1 MRPGLDYSR
10 HFRLQRA
17 ERVTSPSLREI
28 LESWQAAES
37 DPARRARLDHLAL
50 ARAALALGHPTLA
63 SEILREP
70 VAHAAAS
77 AELRYVAALAAARIG
92 GLRQAQALVARVLHD
107 GVDGELRIDA
117 LSLAGRIAKDRWAR
131 LADGPR
137 RDEAGHEA
145 IARYR
150 EAWNVSRNPFP
161 GINAATML
169 RLVGGAEEASRAVAQ
184 DVRAGA
190 RVDSTIPVHWRD
202 ATLGEGALLLGDDE
216 AAAMHYRAAVAA
228 ARPRI
233 GDIASMRRQVR
244 LLGARIAIPV
254 SVHAALEIPRV
265 AAFTGHMLDAPG
277 RSPPRFPAALED
289 AVAHALAARIEA
301 SNIGF
306 AYCSAACGGD
316 LLFVEALLARGA
328 EVHLVLPF
336 ERDDFI
342 ATSVAVARERWIRP
356 FEHAHAYL
364 SGVGYGVGERYLGDD
379 SLFAYAGALVHGAA
393 VLHARELQ
401 ADPILV
407 ALVDEASERRSGGSV
422 DLLADWCAL
431 GLDVERID
439 LSALRARHG
448 VADGAV
454 DAGPIAAACVPQ
466 QAPKLRREVRTMLF
480 ADMVGYSRLA
490 EQDTPSFMTHFLGTI
505 AGIIKHSAMPP
516 GFVNTWGDGLFM
528 EFDDVVAGARFALQ
542 LRDAVAQSDWV
553 ARGLPQGTA
562 IRIGMHTG
570 PVFRAFDPLIGRE
583 NFFGSHVIRAARIE
597 PVAAPG
603 AIYVSAELA
612 SVLAARGVSEFAA
625 DYLGM
630 LPLAK
635 SYGNERLYRLRA
647 AHEAE

>member
-1 MRPGLDYSR
+1 M
-10 HFRLQRA
+10 
-17 ERVTSPSLREI
+17 TSASLREI
-28 LESWQAAES
+28 LESWQAAEA
-37 DPARRARLDHLAL
+37 DPARRALPDPLGL
-50 ARAALALGHPTLA
+50 ARAALSFGHPTLA

-70 VAHAAAS
+70 VARGDSS

-92 GLRQAQALVARVLHD
+92 ALSQAQGLVAGVLHE

-137 RDEAGHEA
+137 RDEAAREA

-150 EAWNVSRNPFP
+150 EAWDVSRNPFP

-169 RLVGGAEEASRAVAQ
+169 RLVGAAEEASRAVAQ
-184 DVRAGA
+184 DVRAVA
-190 RVDSTIPVHWRD
+190 LVDATIPAHWRE
-202 ATLGEGALLLGDDE
+202 ATLGEAALLLGDDE
-216 AAAMHYRAAVAA
+216 AAASHYSAAVAA
-228 ARPRI
+228 ARSRI

-244 LLGARIAIPV
+244 LLGARIAIPP
-254 SVHAALEIPRV
+254 SVRAALEIPRV

-289 AVAHALAARIEA
+289 AVARALDARIEA

-316 LLFVEALLARGA
+316 LLFIEALLERGA
-328 EVHLVLPF
+328 EVHVVLPF
-336 ERDDFI
+336 EREDFV
-342 ATSVAVARERWIRP
+342 ATSVAFAGEHWTARFDRALARVA
-356 FEHAHAYL
+356 
-364 SGVGYGVGERYLGDD
+364 SVGYGVRERHLGDD

-393 VLHARELQ
+393 VLHARELE
-401 ADPILV
+401 AEPVLV

-422 DLLADWCAL
+422 DLLSEWRAR
-431 GLDVERID
+431 GHEVECID
-439 LSALRARHG
+439 LSLLRGRSG
-448 VADGAV
+448 VATVVEASSPPPPV
-454 DAGPIAAACVPQ
+454 VAASG
-466 QAPKLRREVRTMLF
+466 PKLQREVRTMLF

-490 EQDTPSFMTHFLGTI
+490 EQDTPSFMTHFLGMI
-505 AGIIKHSAMPP
+505 AGIIEHSATPP

-528 EFDDVVAGARFALQ
+528 EFDDVAAGARFALL
-542 LRDAVAQSDWV
+542 LRDAVAQSDWS
-553 ARGLPQGTA
+553 APGLPQGTA

-583 NFFGSHVIRAARIE
+583 NYFGSHVIRAARIE

-603 AIYVSAELA
+603 SIYVSAELA
-612 SVLAARGVSEFAA
+612 SVLAARGVDEFAA
-625 DYLGM
+625 DYLGAM
-630 LPLAK
+630 PLAK
-635 SYGNERLYRLRA
+635 GYGSGRLYRLRN

>member
-1 MRPGLDYSR
+1 MTPAD
-10 HFRLQRA
+10 
-17 ERVTSPSLREI
+17 LREI
-28 LESWQAAES
+28 LESWQAAEA
-37 DPARRARLDHLAL
+37 DPARRARLDRLAL
-50 ARAALALGHPTLA
+50 ARAALSLGHPTLA

-70 VAHAAAS
+70 VERGAAS

-92 GLRQAQALVARVLHD
+92 ALSQAQALVDGMLRD

-131 LADGPR
+131 LAAGPR
-137 RDEAGHEA
+137 RDEAGREA
-145 IARYR
+145 VARYR

-169 RLVGGAEEASRAVAQ
+169 RLVGGADEASRAVAQ
-184 DVRAGA
+184 DVRAVA
-190 RVDSTIPVHWRD
+190 RVDATIPAHWRE
-202 ATLGEGALLLGDDE
+202 ATLGEAALLLGDDE
-216 AAAMHYRAAVAA
+216 AAAAHYVAAVAA

-244 LLGARIAIPV
+244 LLGARIAIPP

-277 RSPPRFPAALED
+277 RSPPRFPARLED
-289 AVAHALAARIEA
+289 AVARALAARIEA

-316 LLFVEALLARGA
+316 LLFIEALLARGA
-328 EVHLVLPF
+328 EVHVVLPF
-336 ERDDFI
+336 ERDDFV
-342 ATSVAVARERWIRP
+342 ATSVAFAGESWTARFDRALARVA
-356 FEHAHAYL
+356 
-364 SGVGYGVGERYLGDD
+364 SVGYGVRERHLGDD

-393 VLHARELQ
+393 VLHARELE
-401 ADPILV
+401 AEPVLV

-422 DLLADWCAL
+422 DLLSEWRAR
-431 GLDVERID
+431 GHEVERVD
-439 LSALRARHG
+439 LSVLRAACGVMHSPGDVAPVTVATRPSHG
-448 VADGAV
+448 PD
-454 DAGPIAAACVPQ
+454 
-466 QAPKLRREVRTMLF
+466 LRREVRTMLF
-480 ADMVGYSRLA
+480 ADMVGYSRLT
-490 EQDTPSFMTHFLGTI
+490 EQDTPAFMTHFLGMI
-505 AGIIKHSAMPP
+505 AGIIEHSTMPP

-528 EFDDVVAGARFALQ
+528 EFDDVAAGARFALL
-542 LRDAVAQSDWV
+542 LRDAVAQSDWT

-603 AIYVSAELA
+603 SIYVSAELA
-612 SVLAARGVSEFAA
+612 SMLAASGVEEFAA
-625 DYLGM
+625 DFLGTI
-630 LPLAK
+630 PLAK
-635 SYGNERLYRLRA
+635 GYGSGRLYRLRN

>member
-1 MRPGLDYSR
+1 M
-10 HFRLQRA
+10 
-17 ERVTSPSLREI
+17 TSASLREI
-28 LESWQAAES
+28 LESWQAAEA
-37 DPARRARLDHLAL
+37 DPARRALPDPLGL
-50 ARAALALGHPTLA
+50 ARAALSFGHPTLA

-70 VAHAAAS
+70 VARGDSS

-92 GLRQAQALVARVLHD
+92 ALSQAQGLVAGVLHE

-137 RDEAGHEA
+137 RDEAAREA

-150 EAWNVSRNPFP
+150 EAWDVSRNPFP

-169 RLVGGAEEASRAVAQ
+169 RLVGAAEEASRAVAQ
-184 DVRAGA
+184 DVRAVA
-190 RVDSTIPVHWRD
+190 LVDATIPAHWRE
-202 ATLGEGALLLGDDE
+202 ATLGEAALLLGDDE
-216 AAAMHYRAAVAA
+216 AAASHYSAAVAA
-228 ARPRI
+228 ARSRI

-244 LLGARIAIPV
+244 LLGARIAIPP
-254 SVHAALEIPRV
+254 SVRAALEIPRV

-289 AVAHALAARIEA
+289 AVARALDARIEA

-316 LLFVEALLARGA
+316 LLFIEALLARGA
-328 EVHLVLPF
+328 EVHVVLPF
-336 ERDDFI
+336 EREDFV
-342 ATSVAVARERWIRP
+342 ATSVAFAGEHWTARFDRALARVA
-356 FEHAHAYL
+356 
-364 SGVGYGVGERYLGDD
+364 SVGYGVRERHLGDD

-393 VLHARELQ
+393 VLHARELE
-401 ADPILV
+401 AEPVLV

-422 DLLADWCAL
+422 DLLSEWRAR
-431 GLDVERID
+431 GHEVECID
-439 LSALRARHG
+439 LSLLRGRSG
-448 VADGAV
+448 VATVVEASSPPPPV
-454 DAGPIAAACVPQ
+454 VAASG
-466 QAPKLRREVRTMLF
+466 PKLQREVRTMLF

-490 EQDTPSFMTHFLGTI
+490 EQDTPSFMTHFLGMI
-505 AGIIKHSAMPP
+505 AGIIEHSATPP

-528 EFDDVVAGARFALQ
+528 EFDDVAAGARFALL
-542 LRDAVAQSDWV
+542 LRDAVAQSDWS
-553 ARGLPQGTA
+553 APGLPQGTA

-583 NFFGSHVIRAARIE
+583 NYFGSHVIRAARIE

-603 AIYVSAELA
+603 SIYVSAELA
-612 SVLAARGVSEFAA
+612 SVLAARGVDEFAA
-625 DYLGM
+625 DYLGAM
-630 LPLAK
+630 PLAK
-635 SYGNERLYRLRA
+635 GYGSGRLYRLRN